1 MRAALVGVDFGQ
13 GDFAASVEE
22 LTLLSRSAGA
32 EPISTITAKRSS
44 PDSAYFVGS
53 GKADEIGDAVIN
65 DGLEIVIFNHALS
78 PAQQR
83 NLEKRLNIRV
93 LDRTSLILDIFA
105 QRAKSH
111 EGKLQVELAQLQHLA
126 TRLIR
131 GWTHLERQKG
141 GIGLRGPGETQLETD
156 RRLIG
161 DRVKALRARLEKLHK
176 QRETQRRARGRS
188 HTFSVSLVG
197 YTNAGKSTLF
207 NAVTKAG
214 VYVADQLFATL
225 DTTSRRVYL
234 GQEVGNVVISDTVG
248 FVRELP
254 HQLVAAFRATLEET
268 IHADL
273 LLHVVDAASPVRME
287 QIEQVNLVL
296 KEIGADHIPQIL
308 VWNKIDAAG
317 LEPSVE
323 RDENGKLHRVFIS
336 AQTGSGLDLLRDAI
350 VEAAKDAPAAA
361 HLYHHGDAAMQDDQA
376 DDLQDDAGQDQAVE
390 ADQADSI
397 PTHSQVGTR

>member
-1 MRAALVGVDFGQ
+1 MRAALVGIDFGA
-13 GDFAASVEE
+13 GDFNASVEE
-22 LTLLSRSAGA
+22 LSLLARSAGA
-32 EPISTITAKRSS
+32 EPITTITSKRSS
-44 PDSAYFVGS
+44 PDAAYFVGS
-53 GKADEIGDAVIN
+53 GKADEIGQACRDENI
-65 DGLEIVIFNHALS
+65 EIVIFNHALS

-83 NLEKRLNIRV
+83 NLEKRIGVRV

-105 QRAKSH
+105 QRAQSH

-161 DRVKALRARLEKLHK
+161 ERVKALRARLAKLRK
-176 QRETQRRARGRS
+176 QHETQRRQRGKS

-207 NAVTKAG
+207 NALTKAG
-214 VYVADQLFATL
+214 VYVANQLFATL

-234 GQEVGNVVISDTVG
+234 GEDVGNVVFSDTVG

-323 RDENGKLHRVFIS
+323 RDEYDRISRVFIS
-336 AQTGSGLDLLRDAI
+336 AHTGAGLDMLRESV
-350 VEAAKDAPAAA
+350 VEMARSAPGLT
-361 HLYHHGDAAMQDDQA
+361 HLYQE
-376 DDLQDDAGQDQAVE
+376 QDDADPDFALE
-390 ADQADSI
+390 AEPAEIHTSTTAG
-397 PTHSQVGTR
+397 PR